1 MSTHVENGADNRTRV
16 AVGVSIVSLLMSGSA
31 LLFAVT
37 DDVDAGNIEQ
47 RLACLELPGPNDCGP
62 ER

>member
-1 MSTHVENGADNRTRV
+1 MSTNVDQAVDFKTRL
-16 AVGVSIVSLLMSGSA
+16 AVGVSIVSLLVSS
-31 LLFAVT
+31 LSLIFTLT
-37 DDVDAGNIEQ
+37 DDVDADRLEA